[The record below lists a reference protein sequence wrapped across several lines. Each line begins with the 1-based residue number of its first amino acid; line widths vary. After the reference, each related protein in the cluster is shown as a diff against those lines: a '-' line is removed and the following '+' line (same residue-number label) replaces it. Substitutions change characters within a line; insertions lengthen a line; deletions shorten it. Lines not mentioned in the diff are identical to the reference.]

1 MFGLIWQ
8 GHKLMHKFRLKTYFK
23 VSGISITDP
32 KNFAERTIFTLC
44 SKISHIPAYLRIG
57 TVEVDLFTPKPRF
70 DSKCKIFLPILQQ
83 LKPAFD
89 KCSLVLCAAIH
100 SRNSSHFSTSDALFN
115 YLSKQMLSIFDHCAF
130 YKFEIGFRSD
140 KKAFTN
146 FLSMLLE
153 IPAVA
158 ECARLEFLTIN
169 WFDKPPSLPI
179 SAISKWLRVEEQA
192 ERRRNE
198 RFLSIRMFSIGNIS
212 ALIESIKMV
221 SKIIK
226 LTFPSK
232 FLWLE
237 FSFSLR
243 TWTIA
248 RSKSRNNI

>member
-1 MFGLIWQ
+1 
-8 GHKLMHKFRLKTYFK
+8 MHKFRLKTYFK

-243 TWTIA
+243 T
-248 RSKSRNNI
+248 